1 MSIAR
6 TLQAVARARAD
17 QFPILAILGPR
28 QSGKSTL
35 CAQAFASKPLV
46 SLESIEAREQALSDP
61 VGFLARFPSGAVI
74 DEAQRAPTLFSELQ
88 IDVDRRPEPGRWVL
102 TGSQHFHMLS
112 SISQSLAGRIALLTL
127 LPLSLEE
134 LGSACAT
141 DPLTACVIGG
151 YPRIYDQRLDPTIW
165 LDDYITTYVERDVR
179 AVLNVGN
186 LNTFQTF
193 LGLCAARAGQLL
205 NASAL
210 GADAGVNSKTAR
222 AWISVLEASFI
233 VFQLRPYFRNVGK
246 RLTKSSKLYFHD
258 TGLLCRLLGIKSAE
272 QLRQHPLR
280 GSIFENL
287 MVSEIHK
294 SRLHRGLKPELFFYR
309 DQSGREVDLLAD
321 DPIDP
326 ALIEIKL
333 ARTVLAETVRPLDDV
348 ARVLAGAEIPPRSV
362 RRVLV
367 HTGDETSSF
376 ADIERVPWQRVH
388 QILA

>member
-6 TLQAVARARAD
+6 TLRDAAQARAA
-17 QFPILAILGPR
+17 QLPLLAILGPR

-35 CAQAFASKPLV
+35 CAQAFAHKPLV
-46 SLESIEAREQALSDP
+46 SLESIEAREQALGDP
-61 VGFLARFPSGAVI
+61 VGFLARFPTGAVI
-74 DEAQRAPTLFSELQ
+74 DEAQRAPSLFSELQ
-88 IDVDRRPEPGRWVL
+88 IDVDRRSEPGRWVL
-102 TGSQHFHMLS
+102 TGSQHFHLLS

-134 LGSACAT
+134 LGPACAA
-141 DPLTACVIGG
+141 DPLDACVIGG
-151 YPRIYDQRLDPTIW
+151 YPRIFDQRLDPTVW

-179 AVLNVGN
+179 SVLNVGN
-186 LNTFQTF
+186 LGTFQTF

-205 NASAL
+205 NSSAL

-222 AWISVLEASFI
+222 AWISVLEAGFI
-233 VFQLRPYFRNVGK
+233 VFQLRPYFRDVGK

-287 MVSEIHK
+287 IVSEIHK
-294 SRLHRGLKPELFFYR
+294 SRLHRGVKPELYFYR

-321 DPIDP
+321 DPLDP
-326 ALIEIKL
+326 TLIEIKL
-333 ARTVLAETVRPLDDV
+333 TRTVMAESVRPLDDV

-367 HTGDETSSF
+367 HGGEETSEI
-376 ADIERVPWQRVH
+376 AGVERAPWRGVH
-388 QILA
+388 RILT